1 MLLFWSEWQN
11 DIRKTLLEFPSA
23 RSHILPLMPVTRVAA
38 KGKEKPLQKSIAGV
52 KGLTE
57 RPAAPQ
63 ADGGLKK

>member
-11 DIRKTLLEFPSA
+11 DIRKTLLELPSA
-23 RSHILPLMPVTRVAA
+23 RSRILPLMPVTRVAA

-63 ADGGLKK
+63 ADGGLKI